1 MACFALPCHLQVK
14 GNEEGFMVKESSAGD
29 GDVVR
34 LAYVVELEKLDV
46 IR

>member
-1 MACFALPCHLQVK
+1 MRYLIIYKLR
-14 GNEEGFMVKESSAGD
+14 GNKEGFMVKESSAGD

-34 LAYVVELEKLDV
+34 LAHVVELEKLDV

>member
-1 MACFALPCHLQVK
+1 MACFALPYHLQVNK
-14 GNEEGFMVKESSAGD
+14 EGFMVKKSSAGD

-34 LAYVVELEKLDV
+34 LAHVVELEKLDV